1 MNEADKKQLTKVQA
15 YIYLQYRLAKENYD
29 SAKGYVRISLAKKV
43 KKWKTRHA
51 NYKNCLYGI
60 SSSQTTN

>member
-29 SAKGYVRISLAKKV
+29 SAKGYVRISLAKK
-43 KKWKTRHA
+43 
-51 NYKNCLYGI
+51 
-60 SSSQTTN
+60 